1 MAITTVYQYRVPG
14 QPATNRRGAQPHY
27 ATRAAIERSGQA
39 PLLDTALEL
48 DESLLDANGF
58 ARLDYLTYRI
68 HVRHGAYAGWTASDG
83 APAGAR
89 LQLMAGDYDA
99 RLTARV
105 FNPAAEAVRCLQ
117 IVGANQRAGGDLWVR
132 LDEWPELARFPAVPV
147 DAGLVINGRRLSEPG
162 ELTAPGLAE

>member
-1 MAITTVYQYRVPG
+1 MAMTTVYQYRVPG

-27 ATRAAIERSGQA
+27 ATRAAIEHSGHA

-58 ARLDYLTYRI
+58 ARLEYLTYRI
-68 HVRHGAYAGWTASDG
+68 HVRHGAYAGLTASDG
-83 APAGAR
+83 APASAR

-105 FNPAAEAVRCLQ
+105 FNPAAEAVLSPSFLPPCVSFTHSARDPFF
-117 IVGANQRAGGDLWVR
+117 AGKPR
-132 LDEWPELARFPAVPV
+132 PT
-147 DAGLVINGRRLSEPG
+147 RRIQAHNSTSTFYFKHKIG
-162 ELTAPGLAE
+162 CRMG